1 MLELKDGEDTQFELS
16 DRFTKKKVL
25 LDWTTFCELMELVVA
40 NWVEQYRNPLKN
52 KKKKK
57 EAKGEGETEEE
68 EEGDDDKKE
77 EAGVARLMAEFQ
89 GLRNRYVNATKLWSY
104 CELYLTPPAQ
114 KALTR
119 MFKDQ
124 KKELKQLEATIEQK
138 QKQMLCTVL

>member
-1 MLELKDGEDTQFELS
+1 MLELKDGEDTQFELC
-16 DRFTKKKVL
+16 DRFTKKNVL

-52 KKKKK
+52 KKKKN
-57 EAKGEGETEEE
+57 EAKGET
-68 EEGDDDKKE
+68 EEGDDNEKE
-77 EAGVARLMAEFQ
+77 KAGLARLMAEFQ
-89 GLRNRYVNATKLWSY
+89 GLRNRYVNSTKLWSY

-114 KALTR
+114 NALTR